1 MNIRKIEKI
10 LELKMQKKDIFN
22 LNKRKLSKHNILPKC
37 RLKRLSQKEIN
48 NNKSLFKKYRR
59 NDLTLAGV
67 TEVLWLPNSTL
78 KVGFDFSGY
87 CVPAR
92 SKDELSEQIINVASE
107 WSKHGSINLEIS
119 KDHTIC
125 DIVIAFNPYI
135 GTFSYLGTASK
146 IPIGKGKYSMNI
158 DPSWSGNIWN
168 LDKEADSVSKY
179 FLQSAVL
186 HEFGHAF
193 GLEHEHQREDRP
205 FTWDI
210 AWMKEN
216 IDKLGLD
223 TWKDVVFNYINT
235 TPMSALTYG
244 EYDFKSIM
252 SYEWVKNATIEKI
265 KCDTNFEL
273 SNQDKQQFGILYP

>member
-10 LELKMQKKDIFN
+10 LELKRQK
-22 LNKRKLSKHNILPKC
+22 KLSKHNILPKC

-59 NDLTLAGV
+59 SDLTLAGV
-67 TEVLWLPNSTL
+67 TEVFWLPNSTL

-92 SKDELSEQIINVASE
+92 SRDEFSQQIINLASE

-135 GTFSYLGTASK
+135 GTFSYLGTTSRV
-146 IPIGKGKYSMNI
+146 PISKGKFSMNI
-158 DPSWSGNIWN
+158 DPTWAENIWN
-168 LDKEADSVSKY
+168 LDQEMQDENSDRY
-179 FLQSAVL
+179 YLQSTVL

-193 GLEHEHQREDRP
+193 GLVHEHQRSDRP
-205 FTWDI
+205 FNWDI
-210 AWMKEN
+210 EWMKKN
-216 IDKLGLD
+216 MDKLGLD
-223 TWKDVVFNYINT
+223 NWKQIVFNYIEKE
-235 TPMSALTYG
+235 PMSALTYG

-252 SYEWVKNATIEKI
+252 SYEWEKNATIEKI

>member
-10 LELKMQKKDIFN
+10 LELKRQK
-22 LNKRKLSKHNILPKC
+22 KLSKHNILPKC

-59 NDLTLAGV
+59 SDLTLAGV
-67 TEVLWLPNSTL
+67 TEVFWLPNSTL

-92 SKDELSEQIINVASE
+92 SRDEFSQQIINLASE

-125 DIVIAFNPYI
+125 DIVIAFNPNI
-135 GTFSYLGTASK
+135 GTFSYLGTSSK
-146 IPIGKGKYSMNI
+146 VPISKGKFSMNI
-158 DPSWSGNIWN
+158 DPTWAENIWN
-168 LDKEADSVSKY
+168 LDQEMQDENSNRY
-179 FLQSAVL
+179 YLQSSVL

-193 GLEHEHQREDRP
+193 GLIHEHQRSDRP

-210 AWMKEN
+210 EWMKEN
-216 IDKLGLD
+216 IDQLGLD
-223 TWKDVVFNYINT
+223 NWNQIVFNYIEKE
-235 TPMSALTYG
+235 PMSALTYG

-252 SYEWVKNATIEKI
+252 GYDWVKDATIEKI
-265 KCDTNFEL
+265 KCDIAFTL
-273 SNQDKQQFGILYP
+273 SNQDKQQFGLLYP

>member
-10 LELKMQKKDIFN
+10 LELKRQK
-22 LNKRKLSKHNILPKC
+22 KLSKHNILPKC

-48 NNKSLFKKYRR
+48 NNKNLFKKYRR
-59 NDLTLAGV
+59 SDLTLAGL
-67 TEVLWLPNSTL
+67 TETFWLPNSTL

-87 CVPAR
+87 CVPER
-92 SKDELSEQIINVASE
+92 SKDELSQQIINLASE

-135 GTFSYLGTASK
+135 GTFSYLGTDSK
-146 IPIGKGKYSMNI
+146 LPISKGKFSMNI
-158 DPSWSGNIWN
+158 DPSWAENIWN
-168 LDKEADSVSKY
+168 LDQEMQDENSDRY
-179 FLQSAVL
+179 YLQSSVL
-186 HEFGHAF
+186 HEFGHAL
-193 GLEHEHQREDRP
+193 GLIHEHQRPDRP

-216 IDKLGLD
+216 IDKLGFD
-223 TWKDVVFNYINT
+223 NWKFIVSEYIKT
-235 TPMSALTYG
+235 DPRSALTYG

-252 SYEWVKNATIEKI
+252 SYDWVKNATVEKI
-265 KCDTNFEL
+265 KCDIAFTL
-273 SNQDKQQFGILYP
+273 SNQDKQQFGLLYP